1 MNFDAHFRVTSYAL
15 VATAFAALALTGE
28 LYAVS
33 ILLYT
38 IAFAFSFYREA
49 RGGERFELKEWMW
62 RALAIAY
69 MPFFFFDALALTS
82 KVSAIIHLT
91 LFASAAKLY
100 QTKRDRDWVFLYLI
114 AFFQMLLAAGLTFN
128 AVFVVSLALFI
139 FFFVSTLAAFEIRR
153 TQREIAFVE
162 EETIMRARESRWFRR
177 RVKINSAPDDSNKQS
192 GLLRTRYLMGASVA
206 QVVMVAALTL
216 PLFFLIPR
224 VGGGGVARGFGNAD
238 AITGFSEVV
247 RLGEVASIKTS
258 QSVAMRVQL
267 DRPPQRYLRW
277 RGIALDKYDGRS
289 WSLSESL
296 SRRRTETQSRN
307 AMFAEPTTD
316 DDDFTRKYGVTEA
329 PPDQSSII
337 EQRIVLEPVSTGTL
351 FSAHRLVDLRGP
363 MASVTVVR
371 DTSVKQGEDA
381 ASVYTETF
389 RRRISYIARSDT
401 RVPSEQELRSDADPS
416 YPEEIKRFYLYLPRN
431 LDPRVADFARDVT
444 RSAATPFDK
453 ARAVETYF
461 KTRFAYSLNVERT
474 NDDPLAEFLFETRE
488 GHCEYFATAMAITLR
503 TLGIPARIVN
513 GFQMGE
519 YNDINNLYTV
529 READAHSWVEVY
541 FPKADAW
548 VEFDPTPAA
557 GINDYSQGGLLS
569 RLRKY
574 MEAAEVFWLD
584 YIVTLDSDEQA
595 SIMVELQQRTRAM
608 KDQLV
613 RYYMDFKLWMRTTA
627 NRLLVEHDWS
637 VGDLLLVAG
646 LVLVVGLAVIGLN
659 ILRSHRKQRKKERT
673 GYGPWWHRFFV
684 LPTWRRSR
692 LVGRD
697 HRASAVLFYE
707 QMLQIA
713 ARGGLVKPPDQT
725 PAEFAATSRFDQ
737 IREITNVYNRVRFGG
752 ARLSE
757 NETRRVST
765 LLAALRKA
773 VRERQGSQP

>member
-1 MNFDAHFRVTSYAL
+1 MNFDAHFRLTSYAL

-33 ILLYT
+33 IFLYAV
-38 IAFAFSFYREA
+38 AFGVSFYRDA
-49 RGGERFELKEWMW
+49 RGAAGFELKDWVW
-62 RALAIAY
+62 RAIAVAY
-69 MPFFFFDALALTS
+69 LPFFFFDALALTS

-91 LFASAAKLY
+91 LFASAVKLY

-153 TQREIAFVE
+153 TQREIDVVE
-162 EETIMRARESRWFRR
+162 EEIIMRAREPRWFRR
-177 RVKINSAPDDSNKQS
+177 RIKISPPADDSNKQT
-192 GLLRTRYLMGASVA
+192 GLLRTRYLMGASVV

-224 VGGGGVARGFGNAD
+224 VGGGGVARGFGNSSAM
-238 AITGFSEVV
+238 TGFSEVV
-247 RLGEVASIKTS
+247 RLGDVAGIKTS
-258 QSVAMRVQL
+258 QTVAMRVQL
-267 DRPPQRYLRW
+267 DRAPQKYLRW
-277 RGIALDKYDGRS
+277 RGIALDRYDGRS
-289 WSLSESL
+289 WSLSESQN
-296 SRRRTETQSRN
+296 RRRTENQSRN
-307 AMFAEPTTD
+307 AMFGDPSTD
-316 DDDFTRKYGVTEA
+316 DDDFTRRYAVGESPA
-329 PPDQSSII
+329 DPSSLI

-351 FSAHRLVDLRGP
+351 FSAHRLVELRGP
-363 MASVTVVR
+363 MPSLTVVR
-371 DTSVKQGEDA
+371 DTTLKQGEDA
-381 ASVYTETF
+381 ATVTTEIF
-389 RRRISYIARSDT
+389 RRRISYITRSDT
-401 RVPSEQELRSDADPS
+401 RVPTEQELRADADPV
-416 YPEEIKRFYLYLPRN
+416 YPEEIRRFYITQLPRN
-431 LDPRVADFARDVT
+431 LDPRIEEFARDIT
-444 RSAATPFDK
+444 RSAATPYDK

-461 KTRFAYSLNVERT
+461 KTRFAYSLDVERT
-474 NDDPLAEFLFETRE
+474 SGDPLAEFLFETRE

-613 RYYMDFKLWMRTTA
+613 RYYMDFKLWMKHTA
-627 NRLLVEHDWS
+627 NRLLVEHEWS

-646 LVLVVGLAVIGLN
+646 LVLVLGLTVIGLN
-659 ILRSHRKQRKKERT
+659 ILRSHRRQRKKERT

-692 LVGRD
+692 LGGRD

-713 ARGGLVKPPDQT
+713 ARGGLVKPPEQT
-725 PAEFAATSRFDQ
+725 PAEFAAASRFDQ

-752 ARLSE
+752 ARLNE

-765 LLAALRKA
+765 LLATLRKA
-773 VRERQGSQP
+773 VREK

>member
-33 ILLYT
+33 IFLYV
-38 IAFAFSFYREA
+38 IALAVSFYRDA
-49 RGGERFELKEWMW
+49 RGAAGLQMKDWMW
-62 RALAIAY
+62 RALAVAY
-69 MPFFFFDALALTS
+69 LPFFFFDALALTS

-91 LFASAAKLY
+91 LFASAVKLY
-100 QTKRDRDWVFLYLI
+100 QNKRDRDWVFLYLI

-153 TQREIAFVE
+153 TQREIDVVE
-162 EETIMRARESRWFRR
+162 EEIIMRAREPRWFRR
-177 RVKINSAPDDSNKQS
+177 RVKISSPGDDSNKQS

-224 VGGGGVARGFGNAD
+224 VGGGGVARGFGNSSAM
-238 AITGFSEVV
+238 TGFSEVV
-247 RLGEVASIKTS
+247 RLGDVAGIKTS

-267 DRPPQRYLRW
+267 DRAPQKYLRW
-277 RGIALDKYDGRS
+277 RGIALDRYDGRS
-289 WSLSESL
+289 WSLSESQN
-296 SRRRTETQSRN
+296 RRRTDTQSRN
-307 AMFAEPTTD
+307 IIVSGDGSAD
-316 DDDFTRKYGVTEA
+316 DEDFMRRYAVGESPAA
-329 PPDQSSII
+329 PSSMI

-351 FSAHRLVDLRGP
+351 FSAHRLVELRGP
-363 MASVTVVR
+363 MPSLTIVR
-371 DTSVKQGEDA
+371 DTSLKQGEDA
-381 ASVYTETF
+381 ATVSTETF

-401 RVPSEQELRSDADPS
+401 RAPAEQELRADADPA
-416 YPEEIKRFYLYLPRN
+416 YPEEIKRFYLQLPRY
-431 LDPRVADFARDVT
+431 LDSRIEDFARETT
-444 RSAATPFDK
+444 RSAATPYDK
-453 ARAVETYF
+453 ARAVEAFF
-461 KTRFAYSLNVERT
+461 KTQFSYSLDVERT
-474 NDDPLAEFLFETRE
+474 GGDPLAEFLFETRE

-557 GINDYSQGGLLS
+557 GINDYSQGGLLA

-584 YIVTLDSDEQA
+584 YIVTLDSDEQT
-595 SIMVELQQRTRAM
+595 SIMVELQQRTLAM

-613 RYYMDFKLWMRTTA
+613 RYYMEFKLWVKSTT
-627 NRLLVEHDWS
+627 NRLLVEHEWS
-637 VGDLLLVAG
+637 IGDLLLLAG
-646 LVLVVGLAVIGLN
+646 LVLVLGLTVIGLN
-659 ILRSHRKQRKKERT
+659 ILRSHRRQWKKERT
-673 GYGPWWHRFFV
+673 GYGPWWHRFFI

-697 HRASAVLFYE
+697 YRASAVLFYE

-725 PAEFAATSRFDQ
+725 PAEFAAASRFDQ

-752 ARLSE
+752 ASLNE

-773 VRERQGSQP
+773 VREK